1 MRESDFVH
9 GCTYFAER
17 RMRESDFVHGCTYF
31 AERRMRESDE
41 AAIHLVHI
49 G

>member
-1 MRESDFVH
+1 
-9 GCTYFAER
+9 
-17 RMRESDFVHGCTYF
+17 MRESDFVHGCTYF